1 MHKKGRKNRKNRRL
15 YKGMASLLIA
25 ALLISQSN
33 LLMQAEE
40 NMENVPSDIVA
51 AIEEESEDSV
61 EDESVD
67 TGTETET
74 ETETETVPDD
84 NTNEGAET
92 PDPNEEAENPA
103 PDKETEDSDVNE
115 DAVSPVTGD
124 TFTYNQFIFKIIDAD
139 NRQVQVTG
147 HEDGTS
153 ASGALTIPSEASYG
167 DVAYAVVSI
176 GSRAFVNCTN
186 LENVS
191 IPDTVTSIG
200 DTAFG
205 NCHNLAD
212 ITIPNGITSIGE
224 KTFISC
230 ESLTS
235 VTIPANVTSIGNN
248 AFWGCTNLGS
258 VILENDHTSLGNS
271 AFSSCNNLTNL
282 IITLTSSPV
291 NPPTI
296 ESTCFSRS
304 DGIHFTFRTKDG
316 AELTNTTVPTL
327 AEAVEAYNAAY
338 GGERWFQNIPDLLP
352 QVPDTYAVNIKVY
365 IDREVRDDSG
375 RQFLLLDSNNEYIGI
390 DNVLNGTYKIYDITG
405 AENSNGYINTNA
417 TVTVDGRNPD
427 PVEIYYYTVNFL
439 DEDTT
444 LSKQIVLSGTTIDK
458 SAIPQKEGYT
468 ISECKDED
476 GNELLFP
483 ITVTGKMNIS
493 IIWTRVTGE
502 IFTITTSAAT
512 PGGRVTG
519 PEEGISQ
526 PGEYSVKSGE
536 SLRITITP
544 DEGYRVSAI
553 IVDGKDELNNAQ
565 TADYAR
571 AGISDGENNV
581 KYYDFEDVTGNH
593 DLKAHFEKIQSGG
606 GTTGGSDGNNGS
618 GSSGGSSDSSSGS
631 GSNSGDSGSGDNGS
645 GDGGTNSDASG
656 GSNSAVSFDMSA
668 ASDAGVV
675 ATNNS
680 VPASGDKEPK
690 TGDAPYLQVYA
701 TIAMIAGCI
710 YLLLYFMDGKCG
722 ITEEEKREII
732 AKLVK
737 WGEKG
742 KRVRKYAALAAIFLF
757 LVYYHAIG
765 KQTVADWKEAYEG

>member
-167 DVAYAVVSI
+167 DVTYAVVSI

-352 QVPDTYAVNIKVY
+352 QVPDTYAVNITVTKDGSAWNNS
-365 IDREVRDDSG
+365 DRK
-375 RQFLLLDSNNEYIGI
+375 FALLDSNNNYIDI
-390 DNVLNGTYKIYDITG
+390 FNVPDGTYTIYDITD
-405 AENSNGYINTNA
+405 AENYVNTTVTAVVAGDNVEA
-417 TVTVDGRNPD
+417 TVK
-427 PVEIYYYTVNFL
+427 YYTVAFW
-439 DEDTT
+439 DEDSIIDVI
-444 LSKQIVLSGTTIDK
+444 LVPSDTTINK
-458 SAIPQKEGYT
+458 LPAPEKKGYT
-468 ISECKDED
+468 FSRWEDE
-476 GNELLFP
+476 GNNEF
-483 ITVTGKMNIS
+483 TSSSKVTGTMNIHA
-493 IIWTRVTGE
+493 IWTEDSRE
-502 IFTITTSAAT
+502 FFTIKTVAH
-512 PGGRVTG
+512 PGGSITG
-519 PEEGISQ
+519 PAESISN

-536 SLRITITP
+536 SLRFTITP

-553 IVDGKDELNNAQ
+553 LVDGKDELSNAQ
-565 TADYAR
+565 TADYTR

-581 KYYDFEDVTGNH
+581 KYYDFEDVTGSH
-593 DLKAHFEKIQSGG
+593 TLEARFEKIQSGG
-606 GTTGGSDGNNGS
+606 GTTGGSDGNNVS